1 MAVING
7 QIFAELQAT
16 AGAEFV
22 AELVQAFLE
31 DAPALLREL
40 CRAAE
45 AGDAQAQRRA
55 AHTLKSNAN
64 TFGATALADLARDL
78 EQGANPGAEALAAQ
92 LQALEAAYAAA
103 TSALTELSH
112 A

>member
-31 DAPALLREL
+31 DAPALLRDMS
-40 CRAAE
+40 RAAE
-45 AGDAQAQRRA
+45 TGDSQVLRRA

-64 TFGATALADLARDL
+64 TFGAADLAGLALAL

-92 LQALEAAYAAA
+92 LRALELAYAEA
-103 TSALTELSH
+103 SKALTELSH